1 MIIKNADNIKLYF
14 NGDSQVFFPKE
25 RFLKGRVCDYL
36 IPHMFPTTEYRNSTY
51 MTIYDKR
58 QNCVVNNENMGRFN
72 LYSNYFYRKLK
83 CDIDPTLSKI
93 SCPNSMSGVCEMVAI
108 YCSEEAW
115 QDVNIYNCV
124 TLTINA
130 TERKKNYLKDF
141 GGDSLK
147 GKFVKKITTQYGGAI
162 ASITIRTKGEQNN
175 INEFPLTLLETSK
188 QFGDGEILFDNLQID
203 PEVSYIM
210 SEFTQELKLNFY
222 Y

>member
-36 IPHMFPTTEYRNSTY
+36 IPYMVPTSEYRKSTY
-51 MTIYDKR
+51 MTIYDTK

-83 CDIDPTLSKI
+83 RDIDPTLSKI
-93 SCPNSMSGVCEMVAI
+93 SSPHSMVGDCELVAI

-124 TLTINA
+124 TLTIKTKAN
-130 TERKKNYLKDF
+130 KKTYLKDF
-141 GGDSLK
+141 GGDVLK

-175 INEFPLTLLETSK
+175 INEFPLALLETSK
-188 QFGDGEILFDNLQID
+188 QFGDGEIFFDNLQID
-203 PEVSYIM
+203 PEVSFIM
-210 SEFTQELKLNFY
+210 SDFTQELQLNFY